1 MTPTNPAAPTSPAAP
16 TRPAAPALK
25 LHSPASERN
34 REPIAAALAEI
45 LPSGLVL
52 EIAAGTGMHAAWFAA
67 RFPDRSWLPTDLD
80 AAALGSIDAWTA
92 GLPNARRAER
102 LDVTAPRWPVE
113 ARGEPVAAIYC
124 ANMIHIAPW
133 IATLGLLAGAGRV
146 LAPGGVL
153 VLYGPF
159 RFDGEFTAP
168 SNAAFDASLRQ
179 RDPAW
184 GVRDLADVTAAAAA
198 HGLTRTAV
206 QALPANNHIVV
217 FTKG

>member
-16 TRPAAPALK
+16 APRAPK
-25 LHSPASERN
+25 LHSTACERN

-45 LPSGLVL
+45 LPPGPGPVL

-67 RFPDRSWLPTDLD
+67 RFPDRTWLPTDFD
-80 AAALGSIDAWTA
+80 ATALGSIDAWTV
-92 GLPNARRAER
+92 GLPNVRPAER
-102 LDVTAPRWPVE
+102 LDVTAPLWPVE
-113 ARGEPVAAIYC
+113 ARGEPIAAIYC

-133 IATLGLLAGAGRV
+133 TATLGLLAGAGRV
-146 LAPGGVL
+146 LAPGGLL

-159 RFDGEFTAP
+159 RFDGAFTAP

-184 GVRDLADVTAAAAA
+184 GVRDLADVTAAAEA